1 MQLVQVV
8 RDSAIRKAI
17 LLRQMKLI
25 QVVLVFQ
32 RPRCRMR
39 DALRAVVRVRV
50 RVAVYSVTVH
60 FRAKSDELGD
70 LLAGRLILELADNL
84 LTNEIIIMI
93 YTCQYFF
100 KLISYQFKVKIL

>member
-84 LTNEIIIMI
+84 LTNENNYDLYLSI
-93 YTCQYFF
+93 F
-100 KLISYQFKVKIL
+100 

>member
-1 MQLVQVV
+1 
-8 RDSAIRKAI
+8 
-17 LLRQMKLI
+17 MKLI

-32 RPRCRMR
+32 LPRGSVR

-60 FRAKSDELGD
+60 FRAKTDELGD

-84 LTNEIIIMI
+84 LTNENNYDLYLSI
-93 YTCQYFF
+93 FF
-100 KLISYQFKVKIL
+100 KLIS